1 MKLKVKNALL
11 RAVPA
16 CALFFLP
23 IAAHAGNLTVCS
35 SSPPT
40 GSVGTDSTH
49 TNNANFYTFYL
60 QGNGSCSQGQLQA
73 TAPSGATQPNG
84 HFTTNWNL
92 PANTDFVAGMGWATG
107 SKTAGISYS
116 AGTFVPGSNAYLSLY
131 GWSANGYSSL
141 HVDSKNNG
149 IRQHTE
155 YYVLQQY
162 GPYNPGGLNGSSAD
176 PALKSFGQA
185 TGKIDSAN
193 GTYKIFAAER
203 TGPTVYSG
211 SGETFLQVWLIRTS
225 QAPANDTI
233 YTSAVFSALAAAG
246 IQIDPGS
253 NATSN
258 YQVIASE
265 GYAST
270 GNADV
275 TVWH

>member
-1 MKLKVKNALL
+1 MKLRVKDALM

-16 CALFFLP
+16 CALFLTP
-23 IAAHAGNLTVCS
+23 LAAQAGNLTVCS
-35 SSPPT
+35 SSPHT

-60 QGNGSCSQGQLQA
+60 QNNGPCSQGQLQA
-73 TAPSGATQPNG
+73 TAQSGATQPNG
-84 HFTTNWNL
+84 HFSTNWAL

-107 SKTAGISYS
+107 SKTAAVNYS
-116 AGTFVPGSNAYLSLY
+116 AGAFSPGSNSYLSLY

-141 HVDSKNNG
+141 LVDSKNNG

-162 GPYNPGGLNGSSAD
+162 GPYNPGGLNHSASD
-176 PALKSFGQA
+176 PALKSFGTA
-185 TGKIDSAN
+185 SGKIDSAG
-193 GTYKIFAAER
+193 GTYQIFAAER
-203 TGPTVYSG
+203 TGATVYANN
-211 SGETFLQVWLIRTS
+211 ENFLQVWLIRTT
-225 QAPANDTI
+225 QAPANDTL
-233 YTSAVFSALAAAG
+233 YTSAVFSALAAVG

-253 NATSN
+253 NSTSN

-265 GYAST
+265 GYGST